1 MRTNEETRLRNLIL
15 KEKEGK
21 ILSSLDQVYLKKL
34 TEKKNAEMR
43 AMVAA
48 STDRTGD
55 QRERRRDSR
64 AT

>member
-15 KEKEGK
+15 KKKDGK

-48 STDRTGD
+48 SRDREGN
-55 QRERRRDSR
+55 QRESRRDSR